1 MITRDRFIYWIKT
14 IAGLGV
20 LLYILYEILWSLWIP
35 FPDTLQ
41 PIIDNGIDYWYDY
54 LTCTASITASLIG
67 GAMILKISK
76 KADPRVRVGLI
87 VGLLFLYNIIIA
99 TLITIIQVHFIRLE
113 VSDRWSLQGELFNI
127 FNLSTM
133 STILS
138 LIIVIKRLNEDIISI
153 EREISEKKTQEI
165 QNQLDLLHA
174 YINPHFLFNSLNT
187 IGALIT
193 EQPRKAEIFVDH
205 LSYILR
211 YMLQN
216 RHNHLVPLNDELE
229 NMNNYVYIVKVRFG
243 DEVNINVDKRIKEN
257 SHQVM
262 ICPGTLQLLLE
273 NAIKHNKHSM
283 SSPLNI
289 SLIDESDHIKVINT
303 LNPLESNNV
312 VSFGLGK
319 KSIETR
325 FSIIKCSGV
334 SQYIENDRYVVV
346 IPKIFEKK

>member
-1 MITRDRFIYWIKT
+1 MQARGRFIDWIKT
-14 IAGLGV
+14 IVGLGV
-20 LLYILYEILWSLWIP
+20 LLFILYEILWSLWIP

-41 PIIDNGIDYWYDY
+41 PIIDNGIDYWFDY
-54 LTCTASITASLIG
+54 LTCTASMTSSLIG
-67 GAMILKISK
+67 GAMILRITKNSN
-76 KADPRVRVGLI
+76 PSLRVGLI
-87 VGLLFLYNIIIA
+87 VGLLFLYNVIIA

-113 VSDRWSLQGELFNI
+113 VSDRWSFQGELFNI

-138 LIIVIKRLNEDIISI
+138 LIIVIKRLNEEIIRM

-193 EQPRKAEIFVDH
+193 EQPQKAEIFVDH

-216 RHNHLVPLNDELE
+216 RYNHIVPLNDELD
-229 NMNNYVYIVKVRFG
+229 NMNNYIYIVKVRFG
-243 DEVNINVDKRIKEN
+243 KEININIDKRIKEN
-257 SHQVM
+257 SHHVM

-273 NAIKHNKHSM
+273 NAIKHNKHSI
-283 SSPLNI
+283 SSPLKI
-289 SLIDESDHIKVINT
+289 TLIDEPDNIKIINN
-303 LNPLESNNV
+303 LNPIESNNLI
-312 VSFGLGK
+312 SFGLGK

-325 FSIIKCSGV
+325 YNIIKCFEV
-334 SQYIENDRYVVV
+334 SKYIENDRYIVV
-346 IPKIFEKK
+346 IPKIYDKK